1 MTNDQLTAARR
12 VMSQFPALRI
22 VKAGDVLTPVK
33 DGVSGTSVEVTDAM
47 ATFELEK
54 QLRASCHALNG

>member
-1 MTNDQLTAARR
+1 MTHNQLAAARR
-12 VMSQFPALRI
+12 VMNQFPELRI
-22 VKAGDVLTPVK
+22 VKAGEILTPTK
-33 DGVSGTSVEVTDAM
+33 EGVSGTSVEVTDAM